1 MTVLLSKMVMM
12 MMMVGITDSN
22 DHISNIR
29 GGWNIVLPFNFV

>member
-1 MTVLLSKMVMM
+1 MTILLSKMVM

-22 DHISNIR
+22 NHISNIR